1 MKRAPES
8 RSRQGSAGE
17 VFRVFLKLGVTS
29 FGGPIAHLGYFRAE
43 LVQRRAWLDDASYAD
58 LVALCQFLPGPA
70 SSQVGFGLG
79 LHRAGIRGALAAFV
93 AFTLPSAVLM
103 TAFAW
108 GASLFDG
115 LIGTGLVSGLK
126 LVAVAVIAQA
136 VLSMARTLTP
146 DPTRAAIAVVAA
158 AAALLLPGPF
168 AQLAA
173 IALGAVAG
181 WMLCRTSA
189 DTAAASLRVLVPRHV
204 GVVALVLFAL
214 LFSGLPILAAVSG
227 WSAVEFVDAF
237 FRSGSLVFGGGHVV
251 LPLLHATV
259 VDTGW
264 VSETDFLSGYGAAQA
279 MPGPLFTFAA
289 FLGAISPAGPGGVV
303 GAALALVVIFL
314 PGFLLLLGV
323 LPFWEAVRARPR
335 ARAVMRGANASVVG
349 VLAAALYSPVFTS
362 AVLGAAEFCL
372 ALLCFMLLVAW
383 RTPPWIV
390 VIVGAAGGVIIALA
404 G

>member
-70 SSQVGFGLG
+70 SSQVGCGLG

-115 LIGTGLVSGLK
+115 LIGTGLVSG
-126 LVAVAVIAQA
+126 
-136 VLSMARTLTP
+136 
-146 DPTRAAIAVVAA
+146 
-158 AAALLLPGPF
+158 
-168 AQLAA
+168 
-173 IALGAVAG
+173 
-181 WMLCRTSA
+181 
-189 DTAAASLRVLVPRHV
+189 
-204 GVVALVLFAL
+204 
-214 LFSGLPILAAVSG
+214 FSGLPILAAVSG

-251 LPLLHATV
+251 LPRLHAAV

-314 PGFLLLLGV
+314 PGFLLLVGV
-323 LPFWEAVRARPR
+323 LPFWEAVRAPARTGGDAGRERFRGRR
-335 ARAVMRGANASVVG
+335 ARGS
-349 VLAAALYSPVFTS
+349 
-362 AVLGAAEFCL
+362 
-372 ALLCFMLLVAW
+372 
-383 RTPPWIV
+383 
-390 VIVGAAGGVIIALA
+390 ALA